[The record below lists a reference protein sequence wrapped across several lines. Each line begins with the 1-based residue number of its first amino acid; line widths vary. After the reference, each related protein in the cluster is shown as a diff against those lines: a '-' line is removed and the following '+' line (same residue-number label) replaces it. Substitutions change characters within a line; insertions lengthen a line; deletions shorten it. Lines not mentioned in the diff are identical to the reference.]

1 MKTVEWHI
9 ETGMQGAD
17 WDGEVEV
24 DDTATEEEI
33 DAIVREEVFNI
44 VSWSWNF
51 KEAALSLDP
60 LSEQI
65 LENEV

>member
-1 MKTVEWHI
+1 MKIVEWHT

-24 DDTATEEEI
+24 EDNATEDEI

-44 VSWSWNF
+44 VSWSWVF
-51 KEAALSLDP
+51 RDVADTQSP
-60 LSEQI
+60 QGSETP
-65 LENEV
+65 